1 MTDAITMNNAHKVFD
16 FMQQTAKELT
26 GWGLQFHT
34 FSPFWPQ
41 GETKLIL
48 EMYYCTPGRLQ
59 TPEGTVIVFGSGC
72 RSEENINKI
81 MEIFTDKLGLE
92 LYKDSYT
99 TSLGDFRGPYYLITK
114 IPKRKLREK

>member
-1 MTDAITMNNAHKVFD
+1 MTDAITMSNAHKVFD

-48 EMYYCTPGRLQ
+48 EMYYGTPPKVLLLYLGVDAAQ
-59 TPEGTVIVFGSGC
+59 K
-72 RSEENINKI
+72 KI
-81 MEIFTDKLGLE
+81 SI
-92 LYKDSYT
+92 
-99 TSLGDFRGPYYLITK
+99 R
-114 IPKRKLREK
+114 